1 MFRRQ
6 IRCYHRIVDTN
17 GGFTVI
23 PELHIPYLCDVQ
35 KVNLRPLVE
44 PDVVREISLVIR
56 KDYVREKILNEVVDA
71 VKQAVPESRHLPRL
85 LWSLLSCWEDSQEVL
100 WHS

>member
-1 MFRRQ
+1 M
-6 IRCYHRIVDTN
+6 DTSDLQN
-17 GGFTVI
+17 R
-23 PELHIPYLCDVQ
+23 LQ

-71 VKQAVPESRHLPRL
+71 VKQAVPERMI
-85 LWSLLSCWEDSQEVL
+85 DSKL
-100 WHS
+100 KKFTIKI